1 MISQKSRTGLFG
13 TFVLQE
19 GLTVPFIRS
28 NMNEYI
34 HIGRIVASFGLKG
47 EVILQHA
54 LGKKSTLKGV
64 EAIFIEQ
71 TKGAYLPWFV
81 QSAKAKDDTET
92 YVQLDGLGTK
102 EATRKLLQKNVWL
115 LQEDFRKL
123 VDKASALSLLGFTL
137 MNEGESLGP
146 IEEVIEQPHQVLLRI
161 TYNSKEALIPL
172 HEETL
177 DKIDQK
183 KKQVHVTLPDGL
195 LEIYTS

>member
-19 GLTVPFIRS
+19 GITVPFIRS

-71 TKGAYLPWFV
+71 TK
-81 QSAKAKDDTET
+81 
-92 YVQLDGLGTK
+92 TK
-102 EATRKLLQKNVWL
+102 
-115 LQEDFRKL
+115 
-123 VDKASALSLLGFTL
+123 
-137 MNEGESLGP
+137 
-146 IEEVIEQPHQVLLRI
+146 
-161 TYNSKEALIPL
+161 
-172 HEETL
+172 
-177 DKIDQK
+177 
-183 KKQVHVTLPDGL
+183 
-195 LEIYTS
+195 